1 MSTFLEQAFLDR
13 DPAAAQVFYNDW
25 APTYEADITS
35 QGYATPNRCAYA
47 LAEHIADFD
56 APILDFGCGSGLAG
70 KAFQQAGFRNID
82 GVDLSPAML
91 EQASAKNLY
100 RSLQLIEENA
110 QPKGKYAII
119 SAVGVIGPGSAPGT
133 TIDVLMHA
141 LPKGGKLVF
150 SFNDYALADPL
161 QTGRLNE
168 WIDCSA
174 ARVLFADHG
183 PHLTAQDMSST
194 VYIVEKY

>member
-1 MSTFLEQAFLDR
+1 MSKFLEQAFLDR
-13 DPAAAQVFYNDW
+13 DTAPAQVFYDGW
-25 APTYEADITS
+25 APTYEADVTA
-35 QGYATPNRCAYA
+35 QGYETPTRCADA
-47 LAEHIADFD
+47 LAAHTTDLD
-56 APILDFGCGSGLAG
+56 APILDFGCGTGLAG
-70 KAFQQAGFRNID
+70 MAFRQAGFRNID
-82 GVDLSPAML
+82 GVDISPAML
-91 EQASAKNLY
+91 VQAGVRGLY
-100 RSLQLIEENA
+100 RSLQQIEEKS
-110 QPKGKYAII
+110 QIGSTYPII

-174 ARVLFADHG
+174 AQVLFADHG